1 MMPLLAGPRRLAQK
15 IPVALW
21 LVTAVCSAQLASSLS
36 VPVIHRIGSPAATSL
51 RLIFGAVFFLS
62 VARPKLWA
70 MGRARLG
77 AAFALGLITCGMS
90 FFFFAAVARIPI
102 GMTVSIEFLG
112 PLAVALAGSRR
123 LLDLVWV
130 IMAGLGVWLLTMQ
143 DHGSADTVGLIF
155 AGASAACWG
164 GYILM
169 TRRVGKVFS
178 GLQGLAL
185 SMGVAA
191 FAGLPI
197 GVVPH
202 WQALSVTAVVVMGL
216 ISLLSPILTFG
227 LEMASLRRMEPRHFG
242 ILMSLEPVMA
252 AVMGFLVVGQ
262 RLSVA
267 QLAGMACVTL
277 ASIGT
282 VAGRAKEAPPI
293 AEGET

>member
-1 MMPLLAGPRRLAQK
+1 MMSALAGPRRLAEK

-21 LVTAVCSAQLASSLS
+21 LVTAICSATLASSLS
-36 VPVIHRIGSPAATSL
+36 VTVIHQIGSPATTAL
-51 RLIFGAVFFLS
+51 RLLWAALFFLT
-62 VARPKLWA
+62 VARPKVWRMERHQL
-70 MGRARLG
+70 LG
-77 AAFALGLITCGMS
+77 ALALGIITAGMS
-90 FFFFAAVARIPI
+90 FFFFAAAGRIPL
-102 GMTVSIEFLG
+102 GMTVAIEFLG

-123 LLDLVWV
+123 LRDLLWV
-130 IMAGLGVWLLTMQ
+130 VLAAGGVWLLTSQ
-143 DHGSADTVGLIF
+143 DHASADTIGIAL
-155 AGASAACWG
+155 AGASAVCWG

-169 TRRVGKVFS
+169 TRRVGKVLP

-185 SMGVAA
+185 SMAVAA
-191 FAGLPI
+191 MIGLPI
-197 GVVPH
+197 GIAPH
-202 WQALSVTAVVVMGL
+202 WQALSIGTILFMLL
-216 ISLLSPILTFG
+216 ISLLAPILTFS

-252 AVMGFLVVGQ
+252 AVMGFLVLGQ
-262 RLSVA
+262 RLSAA